1 MNNYIAAQ
9 RPGVTGGRKIGAV
22 ALGLLL
28 ASVALPAS
36 VMAQDASK
44 DTSRV
49 EGPYLGLGAGINLQ
63 NTENYSGLAA
73 PNGMDYSQ
81 GVAVAGTFGY
91 KYGNG
96 IRVELE
102 IAYRDN
108 GVSSAFKGNGTGDDS
123 AWTGMINGLYD
134 IDTGGA
140 ITPYLGAGIGIIHV
154 DRGGTGNQTV
164 TLNGTATEAAMQ
176 AIAGVSF
183 AINYNLKLD
192 LSYHY
197 LTSFTDDSYSL
208 STTHASVNSDYES
221 HTILAGLRWEFG
233 QPPAAPV
240 AAPPPPPP
248 PPAPP
253 PPAPAPAPQPPQTQ
267 EFIIYFAFDSANLD
281 EAAKSIVKQVIAYN
295 QSHPGVRIALAG
307 HTDLAGSPDYNVRL
321 SLRRADAVR
330 AELLAQ
336 GVGADR
342 ISVTALGESQPA
354 VPTAVGVRE
363 PLNRRVVIDLR

>member
-1 MNNYIAAQ
+1 MKTNISVRQPN
-9 RPGVTGGRKIGAV
+9 VTAGRIIGATV
-22 ALGLLL
+22 LGLLL
-28 ASVALPAS
+28 ASTALPAF
-36 VMAQDASK
+36 VFAQDAAN

-49 EGPYLGLGAGINLQ
+49 EGPYLGLGAGINMQ
-63 NTENYSGLAA
+63 NRENYSNVT
-73 PNGMDYSQ
+73 PNGVDYSQ
-81 GVAVAGTFGY
+81 GVAVLGSGGY
-91 KYGNG
+91 KFGNG
-96 IRVELE
+96 FRAELE
-102 IAYRDN
+102 VGYRDN
-108 GVSSAFKGNGTGDDS
+108 GVSSAFGGVGKNDVS
-123 AWTGMINGLYD
+123 AWSGMVNGLYD

-140 ITPYLGAGIGIIHV
+140 ITPYLGAGLGMVYV
-154 DRGGTGNQTV
+154 DRGGAGNQHV
-164 TLNGTATEAAMQ
+164 AFNGTATDGAIQ

-183 AINYNLKLD
+183 AITYNLKLD
-192 LSYHY
+192 VSYRY
-197 LTSFTDDSYSL
+197 ITTFSDESYTLTPGG
-208 STTHASVNSDYES
+208 ASVSSDYES
-221 HTILAGLRWEFG
+221 HTVLAGLRWEFG
-233 QPPAAPV
+233 EPPAPPA

-253 PPAPAPAPQPPQTQ
+253 PPPPPPAPQPPQTQ

-336 GVGADR
+336 GVGADH

-354 VPTAVGVRE
+354 VPTAIGVRE

>member
-1 MNNYIAAQ
+1 
-9 RPGVTGGRKIGAV
+9 
-22 ALGLLL
+22 
-28 ASVALPAS
+28 
-36 VMAQDASK
+36 
-44 DTSRV
+44 V
-49 EGPYLGLGAGINLQ
+49 EGPYLGLGVGVNLQ
-63 NTENYSGLAA
+63 NNETYSGAGHFDGV
-73 PNGMDYSQ
+73 NYTQ
-81 GVAVAGTFGY
+81 GVAVAGSLGY

-96 IRVELE
+96 LRAEVE

-108 GVSSAFKGNGTGDDS
+108 GVTSAFGGTGTGDVS
-123 AWTGMINGLYD
+123 AWSGFINGLYD
-134 IDTGGA
+134 FDTGGA
-140 ITPYLGAGIGIIHV
+140 ITPYLGAGIGIVHV
-154 DRGGTGNQTV
+154 DRGGAGNQHVSLSGNSTDA
-164 TLNGTATEAAMQ
+164 GAQ

-192 LSYHY
+192 LSYRY
-197 LTSFTDDSYSL
+197 LTTFSDASFTL
-208 STTHASVNSDYES
+208 TPAGTSVSSDYES
-221 HTILAGLRWEFG
+221 HTLLAGLRWEFG
-233 QPPAAPV
+233 EPPAPPA

-253 PPAPAPAPQPPQTQ
+253 PPPPPVAPQPPQTQ

-281 EAAKSIVKQVIAYN
+281 DAAKAIVKQVIAYN
-295 QSHPGVRIALAG
+295 QSHPGIRIALAG

-336 GVGADR
+336 GVGADH